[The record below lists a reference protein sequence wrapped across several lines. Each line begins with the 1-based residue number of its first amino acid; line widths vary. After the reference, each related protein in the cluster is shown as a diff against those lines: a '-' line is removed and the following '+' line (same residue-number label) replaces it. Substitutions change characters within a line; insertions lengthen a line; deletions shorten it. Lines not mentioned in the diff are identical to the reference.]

1 MTKLFFPIFL
11 LFIIGMISC
20 KSSSK
25 GLKSESNNKVEN
37 INSISAALPVVCI
50 YKTKK
55 DYSNL
60 VPVIMD
66 NNKERI
72 VSYPHPNDLKYGNSL
87 RLPVPLKQGYWLDN
101 KGINKNV
108 AFLKY
113 TYEEYSKMKRAPS
126 IEELNEAI
134 IDKNPLTDFQ
144 TLGKRNEY
152 SDVVKEVNEWIE
164 KNKTIVFELNK

>member
-1 MTKLFFPIFL
+1 MSNLSL
-11 LFIIGMISC
+11 SC

-66 NNKERI
+66 DKKERI

>member
-1 MTKLFFPIFL
+1 MK
-11 LFIIGMISC
+11 SC
-20 KSSSK
+20 
-25 GLKSESNNKVEN
+25 
-37 INSISAALPVVCI
+37 
-50 YKTKK
+50 
-55 DYSNL
+55 
-60 VPVIMD
+60 
-66 NNKERI
+66 
-72 VSYPHPNDLKYGNSL
+72 
-87 RLPVPLKQGYWLDN
+87 LD
-101 KGINKNV
+101 